1 MKKILKAA
9 LAATLCLSIF
19 SGCGPAEN
27 TAKPTSD
34 DKAFLTVVDDT
45 GRTVVLK
52 KRPERVVSLATSY
65 LNMIDAV
72 GGKIVGRA
80 SSKIGEMPEAMKNI
94 PEVGFVYNINMESLI
109 GLRPD
114 LVIAN
119 KNQHEKFLP
128 LLESNKIPVIT
139 INPKTYDEVKAKLV
153 LMGKIYGVPE
163 KGEAVAAKMDQQVK
177 AITDKLPRE
186 EKRVVI
192 MHATPSSVTVEL
204 DNSIAGCI
212 AKMLGFKNVAVGA
225 TPIKGKPEKTPY
237 SMEALVEKNPEIIF
251 ITFMGD
257 SEEIE
262 NRLRADVKSNPAWA
276 ALEAVRNDKVYL
288 LPERLFLLN
297 PGLHYPDA
305 VKYMAKTVYPEVYKD
320 DK

>member
-1 MKKILKAA
+1 MKIFRAVLAAA
-9 LAATLCLSIF
+9 LCLTVF
-19 SGCGPAEN
+19 SGCGPNAEN
-27 TAKPTSD
+27 TKPASD
-34 DKAFLTVVDDT
+34 DKAFLTITDDT
-45 GRTVVLK
+45 GRTVVLPEK
-52 KRPERVVSLATSY
+52 PERVVSLATSY

-80 SSKIGEMPEAMKNI
+80 SSKIGEMPEAMKNV

-109 GLRPD
+109 GLKPD
-114 LVIAN
+114 PVIA
-119 KNQHEKFLP
+119 
-128 LLESNKIPVIT
+128 
-139 INPKTYDEVKAKLV
+139 INPKTYDEVKDKLI

-163 KGEAVAAKMDQQVK
+163 KGEAAAAKLDQQVK
-177 AITDKLPRE
+177 AVTEKLPKDG
-186 EKRVVI
+186 KRIVI
-192 MHATPSSVTVEL
+192 MHATPSNVTVEL
-204 DNSIAGCI
+204 ENSIAGCV
-212 AKMLGFKNVAVGA
+212 AKMLGFQNVAVGA

-276 ALEAVRNDKVYL
+276 SLEAVRNNKVYL

-305 VKYMAKTVYPEVYKD
+305 VKYMAKTVYPEVFKD

>member
-1 MKKILKAA
+1 MKIFRAVLAAA
-9 LAATLCLSIF
+9 LCLTVF
-19 SGCGPAEN
+19 SGCGPNAEN
-27 TAKPTSD
+27 TKPASD
-34 DKAFLTVVDDT
+34 DKAFLTITDDT
-45 GRTVVLK
+45 GRTVVLPEK
-52 KRPERVVSLATSY
+52 PERVVSLATSY
-65 LNMIDAV
+65 LN
-72 GGKIVGRA
+72 
-80 SSKIGEMPEAMKNI
+80 IGEMPETMKNV

-109 GLRPD
+109 GLKPD

-128 LLESNKIPVIT
+128 LLESNKIPVIA
-139 INPKTYDEVKAKLV
+139 INPKTYDEVKDKLI

-163 KGEAVAAKMDQQVK
+163 KGEAAAAKLDQQVK
-177 AITDKLPRE
+177 AVTEKLPKDG
-186 EKRVVI
+186 KRIVI
-192 MHATPSSVTVEL
+192 MHATPSNVTVEL
-204 DNSIAGCI
+204 ENSIAGCV
-212 AKMLGFKNVAVGA
+212 AKMLGFQNVAVGA

-276 ALEAVRNDKVYL
+276 SLEAVRNNKVYL

-305 VKYMAKTVYPEVYKD
+305 VKYMAKTVYPEVFKD

>member
-1 MKKILKAA
+1 MIKKKVAFICVHNSCRSQIAEA
-9 LAATLCLSIF
+9 LGKYHASDIF
-19 SGCGPAEN
+19 ESYSAGVEK
-27 TAKPTSD
+27 KPQI
-34 DKAFLTVVDDT
+34 
-45 GRTVVLK
+45 
-52 KRPERVVSLATSY
+52 
-65 LNMIDAV
+65 NQDAV
-72 GGKIVGRA
+72 RI
-80 SSKIGEMPEAMKNI
+80 MK
-94 PEVGFVYNINMESLI
+94 ELYNINMESLI
-109 GLRPD
+109 GLKPD

-128 LLESNKIPVIT
+128 LLESNKIPVIA
-139 INPKTYDEVKAKLV
+139 INPKTYDEVKDKLI

-163 KGEAVAAKMDQQVK
+163 KGEAAAAKLDQQVK
-177 AITDKLPRE
+177 AVTEKLPKDG
-186 EKRVVI
+186 KRIVI
-192 MHATPSSVTVEL
+192 MHATPSNVTVEL
-204 DNSIAGCI
+204 ENSIAGCV
-212 AKMLGFKNVAVGA
+212 AKMLGFQNVAVGA

-276 ALEAVRNDKVYL
+276 SLEAVRNNKVYL

-305 VKYMAKTVYPEVYKD
+305 VKYMAKTVYPEVFKD

>member
-1 MKKILKAA
+1 
-9 LAATLCLSIF
+9 
-19 SGCGPAEN
+19 
-27 TAKPTSD
+27 
-34 DKAFLTVVDDT
+34 
-45 GRTVVLK
+45 
-52 KRPERVVSLATSY
+52 
-65 LNMIDAV
+65 MIDAV

-80 SSKIGEMPEAMKNI
+80 SSKIGEMPETMKNV

-109 GLRPD
+109 GLKPD

-128 LLESNKIPVIT
+128 LLESNKIPVIA
-139 INPKTYDEVKAKLV
+139 INPKTYDEVKDKLI

-163 KGEAVAAKMDQQVK
+163 KGEAAAAKLDQQVK
-177 AITDKLPRE
+177 AVTEKLPKDG
-186 EKRVVI
+186 KRIVI
-192 MHATPSSVTVEL
+192 MHATPSNVTVEL
-204 DNSIAGCI
+204 ENSIAGCV
-212 AKMLGFKNVAVGA
+212 AKMLGFQNVAVGA

-276 ALEAVRNDKVYL
+276 SLEAVRNNKVYL

-297 PGLHYPDA
+297 PGLHYPYA
-305 VKYMAKTVYPEVYKD
+305 VKYMAKTVYPEVFKD

>member
-1 MKKILKAA
+1 MKIFRAVLAAA
-9 LAATLCLSIF
+9 LCLTVF
-19 SGCGPAEN
+19 SGCGPNAEN
-27 TAKPTSD
+27 TKPASD
-34 DKAFLTVVDDT
+34 DKAFLTITDDT
-45 GRTVVLK
+45 GRTVVLPEK
-52 KRPERVVSLATSY
+52 PERVVSLATSY

-80 SSKIGEMPEAMKNI
+80 SSKIGEMPETMKNV

-109 GLRPD
+109 GLKPD

-128 LLESNKIPVIT
+128 LLESNKIPVIA
-139 INPKTYDEVKAKLV
+139 INPKTYDEVKDKLI

-163 KGEAVAAKMDQQVK
+163 KGEAAAAKLDQQVK
-177 AITDKLPRE
+177 AVTEKLPKDG
-186 EKRVVI
+186 KRIVI
-192 MHATPSSVTVEL
+192 MHATPSNVTVEL
-204 DNSIAGCI
+204 ENSIAGCV
-212 AKMLGFKNVAVGA
+212 AK
-225 TPIKGKPEKTPY
+225 
-237 SMEALVEKNPEIIF
+237 
-251 ITFMGD
+251 
-257 SEEIE
+257 EIE

-276 ALEAVRNDKVYL
+276 SLEAVRNNKVYL

-305 VKYMAKTVYPEVYKD
+305 VKYMAKTVYPEVFKD

>member
-9 LAATLCLSIF
+9 FAATLCLSIF

-27 TAKPTSD
+27 TAKPASD

-163 KGEAVAAKMDQQVK
+163 KGKAVAAKLDQQVK
-177 AITDKLPRE
+177 DITDKLPRE